1 MSNVINMKEITIGV
15 HNIRSIS
22 FVNNTVQI
30 VESCEDLQHLADTV
44 MAQNEQLG
52 LEFNCKRKQKNY
64 GHLKEERNTT
74 ILHPIKK

>member
-44 MAQNEQLG
+44 MAQSEQLG
-52 LEFNCKRKQKNY
+52 IEFNCKKAKNLWSSQRRKKYHNITS
-64 GHLKEERNTT
+64 N
-74 ILHPIKK
+74 